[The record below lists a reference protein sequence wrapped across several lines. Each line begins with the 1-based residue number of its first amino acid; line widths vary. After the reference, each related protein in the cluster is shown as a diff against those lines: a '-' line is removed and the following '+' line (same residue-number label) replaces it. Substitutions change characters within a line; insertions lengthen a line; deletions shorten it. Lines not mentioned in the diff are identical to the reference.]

1 MKPITRRT
9 VLRGGAAV
17 GAVGV
22 AVGGAVAVAAA
33 EPLMASE
40 TDAATFA
47 AVGRWH
53 DAWEAYT
60 AVMLWDETE
69 SSTFD
74 QDEFYRR
81 GYGEVVR
88 AWSEA
93 ERKLR
98 AVEPR
103 TLPGVMAL
111 LSCAERITRDRETC
125 RAGRN
130 GKLIST
136 VVFGVHPEPIWHRAY
151 TVIERLTGRA
161 GHA

>member
-1 MKPITRRT
+1 MKNLTRRN

-22 AVGGAVAVAAA
+22 TACVAVAVA
-33 EPLMASE
+33 EPLTASE

-69 SSTFD
+69 GGSFGR
-74 QDEFYRR
+74 DEFYRR

-88 AWSEA
+88 TWSAA
-93 ERKLR
+93 ERELR
-98 AVEPR
+98 AVQPR
-103 TLPGVMAL
+103 TLPGVKAL
-111 LSCAERITRDRETC
+111 LSCAERITSEREAC

-130 GKLIST
+130 GKVIST
-136 VVFGVHPEPIWHRAY
+136 VVFGIHPEPIWHRAY
-151 TVIERLTGRA
+151 TVIGLLAGRA
-161 GHA
+161 QS